1 MNDRIGVGV
10 LGAGGDAAYGHLL
23 GLELDDRAEIV
34 AAWDINADK
43 LADRAREF
51 GIPTQCASLEELL
64 ALPEVDAV
72 VIATPDHLHAQHAIA
87 ALRAGKHVLCEKPT
101 STTRDDAAGIVAAQR
116 ESGRVFLGG
125 HVYHF
130 RPDYQLLAKAYQDG
144 DVGEAFLVEG
154 DYVSNL
160 QHLYGETGRTP
171 WRSDATNPQNIM
183 IGGGCHPLG
192 LMRWVLQDE
201 IVEVSAFSNHLSE
214 PLLPADDCYVAI
226 LKFKGGAVGRL
237 CAASGS
243 RGHVP
248 DGGYIK
254 VRGTR
259 GSLWNS
265 ALYRDD
271 NEYHSPWPIRDFAYE
286 TQYHAAKVSRSPQ
299 SHHWGEQISHFLD
312 CIEGK
317 AEPMTS
323 ALDSARVVAALTA
336 CVESARTGQ
345 TVLVDNEF

>member
-1 MNDRIGVGV
+1 MGKRIGIGV
-10 LGAGGDAAYGHLL
+10 LGAAGDAAYGHLL
-23 GLELDDRAEIV
+23 GMQADDRAELV
-34 AAWDINADK
+34 AVWDLNTAK
-43 LADRAREF
+43 VAERAKQF
-51 GIPTQCASLEELL
+51 GIASVCSSLDELL
-64 ALPEVDAV
+64 AMPEVDAV
-72 VIATPDHLHAQHAIA
+72 VIATPDHLHGQHAVA

-101 STTRDDAAGIVAAQR
+101 STTRADAARIVEAQR
-116 ESGRVFLGG
+116 ESGKVFLGG

-144 DVGEAFLVEG
+144 DIGTAFLVEG

-160 QHLYGETGRTP
+160 NYLYGEQGRTP
-171 WRSDATNPQNIM
+171 WRSDATNPQDIM

-201 IVEVSAFSNHLSE
+201 VVEVSAFSNHLAE

-226 LKFKGGAVGRL
+226 LKFGSGAVGRL

-254 VRGTR
+254 VRGTN

-265 ALYRDD
+265 AMYRDD

-286 TQYHAAKVSRSPQ
+286 TQNHSAKVRVPQ
-299 SHHWGEQISHFLD
+299 AHHWGEQAEHFLD
-312 CIEGK
+312 CIEGT

-323 ALDSARVVAALTA
+323 ALDSARVIAALTA